1 MYKKVLTC
9 FFIAFLFIGCNS
21 ISKTTHKNIIKKE
34 HEKHSTS
41 FTKQTYSPEKMPLTI
56 KEIKIALLLPLSGKQ
71 ENLGKQLFDA
81 AQLALYDLDNTK
93 IHLVLVDNKKNTD
106 KIITILLKEK
116 INIVL
121 GDVSN
126 KKTTSFYKAIQDSG
140 ITMLS
145 LSSKITSVN
154 LQNIYYIGFMKK
166 DMIKAILSYLAPLD
180 YKEILVVLPENQYGK
195 IIEKMFNEEEG
206 DRIKHS
212 ILWYGIDGKNNDK
225 IFKEI
230 STKQADGL
238 KRTAL
243 ILGDDIKT
251 VINHIK
257 VFQKIQGLSIIT
269 WDLTEESLETI
280 RSIPAKIL
288 TAEYKLD
295 KDFKKK
301 FIENFGYTPSR
312 LSSIIYDGV
321 IIINSLGE
329 KKEGAIEFTPSLLL
343 KKEGFDTIN
352 GHLSFEPDG
361 SNIREVKI
369 LTVDKGL
376 LLDKNLPQ

>member
-56 KEIKIALLLPLSGKQ
+56 KELKIALLLPLSGKQ

>member
-1 MYKKVLTC
+1 M
-9 FFIAFLFIGCNS
+9 
-21 ISKTTHKNIIKKE
+21 
-34 HEKHSTS
+34 
-41 FTKQTYSPEKMPLTI
+41 
-56 KEIKIALLLPLSGKQ
+56 
-71 ENLGKQLFDA
+71 
-81 AQLALYDLDNTK
+81 
-93 IHLVLVDNKKNTD
+93 
-106 KIITILLKEK
+106 LKEK